1 MKSLA
6 TSLAVAAAFL
16 SSFVLAQDGTPTIVQ
31 GGSNPYTCDPTKCIA
46 PKCMCASQSPPGGIK
61 PADAPQF
68 VTITF
73 DDSVQPELLQTAYDL
88 LNVQN
93 PNGCKAKGSW
103 YVSMM
108 YTDFSLVQSWFAQG
122 NEVADHTF
130 THVGTPSAQEIQA
143 AADMLNAYAG
153 VPHGM
158 LKGFRAPFLNYTA
171 DTIKEIAA
179 QGFLYDTSAT
189 AVVDDC
195 YWPYTLDNGL
205 ANDCWTGICNPGT
218 LNLPGVWEVPMYA
231 VLDNA
236 SIPQL
241 MDVYLAGSPADVT
254 TWSQT
259 NFDRHYNGNRQ
270 PFGIY
275 VHPTHLTNYA
285 GLPDATALKS
295 GVVSFIQS
303 LASKPDV
310 WFVTNDQLL
319 QWMQNPVPASQLA
332 SQSYMQCQKPV
343 TPKEICNGLEALNYN
358 STVVTGNLINACN
371 FNTSNFATCFNCP
384 GSAPSLQTPVPASGI
399 ANGTSGYRTPLPSNC
414 NPLWWD
420 PVAGQCLCTTSSC
433 AYQDTSV
440 PKQQNSTNSSTSG
453 SASPSASGKAASSA
467 APGPLAATAL
477 TMVAALLTTFIL

>member
-6 TSLAVAAAFL
+6 TSLAVAVAFL
-16 SSFVLAQDGTPTIVQ
+16 SSFVVAQDGTPTIVQ
-31 GGSNPYTCDPTKCIA
+31 GGTNPYTCDPTKCIA

-73 DDSVQPELLQTAYDL
+73 DDSIQPELLQTAYDL

-108 YTDFSLVQSWFAQG
+108 YTDFSLVQNWFAEG

-143 AADMLNAYAG
+143 AADMLRAYAG

-158 LKGFRAPFLNYTA
+158 LKGFRAPFLNYTV
-171 DTIKEIAA
+171 DTLKEIAA

-195 YWPYTLDNGL
+195 FWPYTLDNGM

-218 LNLPGVWEVPMYA
+218 VNIPGVWEIPMYA

-241 MDVYLAGSPADVT
+241 MDVYLAGTPADVT

-285 GLPDATALKS
+285 GLPDTSALKA

-303 LASKPDV
+303 LASKPNV

-319 QWMQNPVPASQLA
+319 QWMQNPVPASQLG
-332 SQSYMQCQKPV
+332 SQSYMQCSKPV
-343 TPKEICNGLEALNYN
+343 TPKEICNGLETLNYTA
-358 STVVTGNLINACN
+358 TVVTGNLINSCN

-384 GSAPSLQTPVPASGI
+384 GSAPTLQTPVPASAV
-399 ANGTSGYRTPLPSNC
+399 ANGTSGYRTPLPDNC
-414 NPLWWD
+414 SPFWWD

-433 AYQDTSV
+433 AYQDTAE
-440 PKQQNSTNSSTSG
+440 PNKQNGTNGTTNGSG
-453 SASPSASGKAASSA
+453 SANGSGKSSSASS
-467 APGPLAATAL
+467 GPIAATAL
-477 TMVAALLTTFIL
+477 SMVAALLTSLIF